1 MQRLILSSL
10 IAVGLIA
17 AAMSAEAG
25 GYKHRGKG
33 YGGSGHYGKHYRQ
46 GRQTHYRHR
55 GHYGIHRRHGRQTHY
70 RHNGHDYDDDF
81 YTALGITAGIGL
93 LGVILSQPRYIAPAP
108 TYYAPPPR
116 RECYEQN
123 VYRYLPD
130 GRIQWGVKRTCN

>member
-1 MQRLILSSL
+1 MKGDTDVQRLILSSL

-46 GRQTHYRHR
+46 GRQTHYRHNS
-55 GHYGIHRRHGRQTHY
+55 HH
-70 RHNGHDYDDDF
+70 YDDNF

-130 GRIQWGVKRTCN
+130 GRIQWGVKRTCY

>member
-1 MQRLILSSL
+1 MKGDTDVQRLILSSL
-10 IAVGLIA
+10 IAIGLIA

-55 GHYGIHRRHGRQTHY
+55 GHH
-70 RHNGHDYDDDF
+70 YDDNF

-123 VYRYLPD
+123 IYRYLPD
-130 GRIQWGVKRTCN
+130 GRIQWGVKRTCY